1 MRQEVLSMSSQKVV
15 VFQSGN
21 EEYAVSIEHVVSIE
35 KLDKVNPIPH
45 LPNYL
50 IGLMKIRGE
59 LVPILD
65 FEQILYNQSGL
76 LNDNARVVTMYT
88 EEMSVGILVKE
99 AKEILDI
106 PSESLKQ
113 LGIMNYSKTKY
124 FTSIANLE
132 DRMITIVDPSI
143 LVRSLE
149 GIQDI
154 QSYLEDNKGNLE
166 VSSL

>member
-1 MRQEVLSMSSQKVV
+1 MSSQKVV

-21 EEYAVSIEHVVSIE
+21 EEYAVSIDHVVSIE

-45 LPNYL
+45 LPNYF

-59 LVPILD
+59 LVPIID
-65 FEQILYNQSGL
+65 FEQILYKLNGL
-76 LNDNARVVTMYT
+76 KNDNARVVTIHT

-99 AKEILDI
+99 AKEILDV
-106 PSESLKQ
+106 PFESLKQ
-113 LGIMNYSKTKY
+113 LGIMNYSKTNY
-124 FTSIANLE
+124 FTNIANLE

-149 GIQDI
+149 GIQEI
-154 QSYLEDNKGNLE
+154 QSYLAENKGILE
-166 VSSL
+166 VNSL

>member
-1 MRQEVLSMSSQKVV
+1 MSSQKVV

-21 EEYAVSIEHVVSIE
+21 EEYAVSIDHVVSIE

-45 LPNYL
+45 LPTYL

-59 LVPILD
+59 LVPIID

-76 LNDNARVVTMYT
+76 MNANARVVTMHT

-124 FTSIANLE
+124 FTNIANLE
-132 DRMITIVDPSI
+132 DRMITIIDPSI

-166 VSSL
+166 VSSI

>member
-1 MRQEVLSMSSQKVV
+1 MSSQKVV

-21 EEYAVSIEHVVSIE
+21 EEYAVSIDHVVSIE

-45 LPNYL
+45 LPTYL

-59 LVPILD
+59 LVPIID

-76 LNDNARVVTMYT
+76 MNANARVVTMHT

-113 LGIMNYSKTKY
+113 MGIMNYSKTKY
-124 FTSIANLE
+124 FTNIANLE
-132 DRMITIVDPSI
+132 DRMITIIDPSI

-166 VSSL
+166 VSSI

>member
-1 MRQEVLSMSSQKVV
+1 MSSQKVV

-21 EEYAVSIEHVVSIE
+21 EEYAVSIDHVVSIE

-45 LPNYL
+45 LPDYL

-59 LVPILD
+59 LLPIID
-65 FEQILYNQSGL
+65 FEQILYNQNGL
-76 LNDNARVVTMYT
+76 KNDNARIVTLHT
-88 EEMSVGILVKE
+88 DEISIGILVKE

-106 PSESLKQ
+106 PEESLKQ
-113 LGIMNYSKTKY
+113 LGIMNYAKTKY
-124 FTSIANLE
+124 FTNIANLE
-132 DRMITIVDPSI
+132 NRMITIIDPSI

-154 QSYLEDNKGNLE
+154 QSYLEDNKGILE
-166 VSSL
+166 GNSI

>member
-1 MRQEVLSMSSQKVV
+1 MSSQKVV

-21 EEYAVSIEHVVSIE
+21 EEYAVSIDHVVSIE
-35 KLDKVNPIPH
+35 KLEKVNPIPH
-45 LPNYL
+45 LPPYL

-59 LVPILD
+59 LVPIID
-65 FEQILYNQSGL
+65 FEQILYKQSGL
-76 LNDNARVVTMYT
+76 MNANARVVTMLT

-113 LGIMNYSKTKY
+113 MGIMNYSKTNY
-124 FTSIANLE
+124 FTNIANLE

-154 QSYLEDNKGNLE
+154 LSYLEDNKGNLE
-166 VSSL
+166 TNSL